1 LPAHKAAFNL
11 TCHLDVEGQRLR
23 PKKNRVP
30 QIKKN
35 GGGGENLQKNDGLMG
50 QKEVVHLGLSQNE
63 RKMETRRWQTRIV
76 VATDTHDRDDGRHSY
91 LDTQRNKRI
100 ASF

>member
-1 LPAHKAAFNL
+1 MFLSFNGFLFSIFILFCPAHKPAFNL
-11 TCHLDVEGQRLR
+11 TCHLDVAGQRLR

-50 QKEVVHLGLSQNE
+50 QKE
-63 RKMETRRWQTRIV
+63 
-76 VATDTHDRDDGRHSY
+76 
-91 LDTQRNKRI
+91 
-100 ASF
+100 ASSIWV